1 MADISMNQFLRAVA
15 AFSQQVSAN
24 AEATRGWALFIE
36 TEGDDTGRVAEM
48 IAAKRVDPDTVSETH
63 ELARIMRGLSEQ
75 AIQYAA
81 TSDTTVRLAKAS
93 HDEVMSTHHGIGE
106 QVNAS
111 TASGIYDASNDW
123 LRVE

>member
-75 AIQYAA
+75 A
-81 TSDTTVRLAKAS
+81 K
-93 HDEVMSTHHGIGE
+93 IGRAH
-106 QVNAS
+106 V
-111 TASGIYDASNDW
+111 
-123 LRVE
+123 